1 VASEAITKGVT
12 DYLQKDVGMDQYTVL
27 ANRVVNAV
35 AKHRAEQLV
44 DRAYRAMDS
53 AREGIALLDEAGG
66 IHVC

>member
-1 VASEAITKGVT
+1 MASEAITKGVT

-35 AKHRAEQLV
+35 AKHRAEQPV

>member
-1 VASEAITKGVT
+1 MASEAITKGVT